1 MLELDYLTDGKGRT
15 KAVIIPIAIWNN
27 LFPQADL
34 SLEEISE
41 RIEDY
46 CLGKAME
53 EAKNSPLLNRE
64 EALKFFED

>member
-15 KAVIIPIAIWNN
+15 KAVIIPI
-27 LFPQADL
+27 
-34 SLEEISE
+34 EISE

-46 CLGKAME
+46 CLEKAME
-53 EAKNSPLLNRE
+53 AAKNSPLSNRE